1 MQRFG
6 WTLSL
11 TFSAV
16 LAAAIAAGC
25 FAYLVRSPLQVEAA
39 PRPTSYEPPNLL
51 IENKVELVATQ
62 PKKDE
67 ERAIEAFNQAADT
80 ILKRA
85 PNLRAE
91 IANRPVAKV
100 PLPRRRPTVNP

>member
-11 TFSAV
+11 TLSTV
-16 LAAAIAAGC
+16 PVAAIAAGC
-25 FAYLVRSPLQVEAA
+25 FAYLVRSPLQIEAA
-39 PRPTSYEPPNLL
+39 PRLTSYEPPNLL
-51 IENKVELVATQ
+51 IQNKVELVATR
-62 PKKDE
+62 PKNDE
-67 ERAIEAFNQAADT
+67 EKAIEAFNQAADA

-91 IANRPVAKV
+91 MADRPADKI
-100 PLPRRRPTVNP
+100 PLPRRRPTVNR